1 MNRQG
6 LVHAA
11 QASVTPQ
18 QIQQGLFLMLAM
30 IVTLLMCQQY
40 SRWIEAHTASPVAF
54 HSVHMTHFSP
64 ASVQADRA
72 PALQQVERTVEVGDQ
87 PQQPRWVF

>member
-11 QASVTPQ
+11 QAAVTPQ
-18 QIQQGLFLMLAM
+18 QVQQGLFLMLAM
-30 IVTLLMCQQY
+30 VVTLLMCQQY
-40 SRWIEAHTASPVAF
+40 SRWVEAHAPEPVAIHSMHSTHISPVLAK
-54 HSVHMTHFSP
+54 VD
-64 ASVQADRA
+64 QA
-72 PALQQVERTVEVGDQ
+72 PAFQQVERVAEAGDQ

>member
-18 QIQQGLFLMLAM
+18 QVQQGLFLMLAM
-30 IVTLLMCQQY
+30 VVTLLMCQQY
-40 SRWIEAHTASPVAF
+40 QRWVDAHTVAPVAM
-54 HSVHMTHFSP
+54 HSTQAIHARP
-64 ASVQADRA
+64 ALAKADQA
-72 PALQQVERTVEVGDQ
+72 PAFQQVDRTLDAGDQ
-87 PQQPRWVF
+87 SQQPRWVF